1 MSKQNKKGCKKAE
14 SEKVLLATAIL
25 SLIKIILEII
35 KTLLE

>member
-1 MSKQNKKGCKKAE
+1 MSKQNKNGCKKSE

>member
-1 MSKQNKKGCKKAE
+1 MSKQNKKGCKKSK

-25 SLIKIILEII
+25 SLIKIVLEII